1 MIGGKVETS
10 MSGQAVTSA
19 STLRS
24 TFLSPKVTST
34 KAAYSRWR
42 GLMFVI
48 AVGFLLG
55 RAVIL
60 LQLLPFTIPFLA
72 VVFKWKRSWSL
83 PAAFALIAGSTT
95 LSFSYAGHTTV
106 AILFYFILQAVLQKF
121 DKKEKLFPIT
131 VFLAVV
137 VTRLLGLSFT
147 DGFLYY
153 HLLTAAV
160 EGGLALIITLIF
172 MQSIPFFLER
182 RRQVTLKPEEVVCLV
197 ILLGSLLTG
206 TVGWMIYDLSLEH
219 IFAQY
224 IVLIFAFIGGAT
236 IGATTGVIMGL
247 ILSLANI
254 THLFSMSLLAFA
266 GLLGGLL
273 REGRKISVAAGL
285 IVASLLM
292 AMYTDNQA
300 PLQVTLYESLLA
312 VSLFFLT
319 PKSWTNRLAS
329 YIPGTVEHAQE
340 QQQYLRKIRDLTAG
354 KVEQFSD
361 LFLSLSKSFSFNDK
375 INEPIQSE
383 KEVDIFLSGVT
394 EKTCQICV
402 KKKQCWTKDF
412 QKTYGYMESLME
424 ACNEDGEI
432 RDQTLLTNWKNHCF
446 IDRKVIS
453 TIEEQL
459 KNRDVEIRLKRQLEE
474 SRKLVADQLIGVSQV
489 MGDFA
494 RDIQREKKV
503 HDKQEEE
510 VKQSLMKLGIDVDL
524 VEIYGLEP
532 GNVDVEMVIPSNKYN
547 EAEKIIAPLLSTI
560 LNESIVLKHVES
572 IRTPNGETRVLF
584 GSTNAFILEQGAA
597 HTAKGGKWLSGDSF
611 STMPLGDG
619 KYAMAIS
626 DGMGNGRRAH
636 IESEETIGLLKRI
649 LQSGIAEKVAI
660 KSINS
665 VLSLRSN
672 EEMFA
677 TLDLAVIDL
686 QEGAAKFLKVGSP
699 PSFIKRGNQII
710 SIESSNLPI
719 GMIKDV
725 DVDVESEQLKAGDLL
740 IMMSDGIYEAPTRVE
755 NTDMLMKRIIRDL
768 QTDDPQEI
776 SDLLIEQ
783 IIRESEGEIHDDMTV
798 LVVRVD
804 HYSPKWATISS
815 LA

>member
-1 MIGGKVETS
+1 MIDRKVETN
-10 MSGQAVTSA
+10 MSGQAVTSV

-34 KAAYSRWR
+34 KAAYSKWR
-42 GLMFVI
+42 GLMLII

-95 LSFSYAGHTTV
+95 LSFTYAGHTTV
-106 AILFYFILQAVLQKF
+106 AVLFYFILQAILQRF
-121 DKKEKLFPIT
+121 DKKEKFFPIA
-131 VFLAVV
+131 VFTSVV
-137 VTRLLGLSFT
+137 ITRVLGLTFT

-153 HLLTAAV
+153 HLLTALV

-206 TVGWMIYDLSLEH
+206 TVGWMIYDLSIEH

-273 REGRKISVAAGL
+273 REGRKISVAGGL
-285 IVASLLM
+285 VVASLLM

-354 KVEQFSD
+354 KVEQFSE
-361 LFLSLSKSFSFNDK
+361 LFLSLSKSFSFTEK
-375 INEPIQSE
+375 MNEPIESQ

-424 ACNEDGEI
+424 ACNTEGEI

-459 KNRDVEIRLKRQLEE
+459 KNREVEVRLKRQLEE

-494 RDIQREKKV
+494 RDIQREKEV

-510 VKQSLMKLGIDVDL
+510 VKESLLKLGIDVDL
-524 VEIYGLEP
+524 VEIYGLDP
-532 GNVDVEMVIPSNKYN
+532 GNVDLEMVIPSNKYN
-547 EAEKIIAPLLSTI
+547 EAEKVIAPLLSTI
-560 LNESIVLKHVES
+560 LNESIVLKHEEDLRS
-572 IRTPNGETRVLF
+572 PNGETRVIF

-597 HTAKGGKWLSGDSF
+597 HTAKGGKWISGDSF

-626 DGMGNGRRAH
+626 DGMGNGKRAH
-636 IESEETIGLLKRI
+636 LESEETIGLLKRI

-686 QEGAAKFLKVGSP
+686 QEGSAKFLKVGSP
-699 PSFIKRGNQII
+699 PSFIKRGNQIL

-725 DVDVESEQLKAGDLL
+725 DVDVVSEQLKAGDLL

-768 QTDDPQEI
+768 QTNDPQEI

-783 IIRESEGEIHDDMTV
+783 IIRESDGDIHDDMTV